1 MKSVVVDAST
11 TLAWC
16 FPDEASEYADSV
28 LLALEERTILV
39 PAIWSL
45 ELTNAIWV
53 AERKKRLG
61 KAEIQQFMGLLKTL
75 AVVQDVRSIG
85 DYLTDVLPL
94 ARENSLSAYDVA
106 YLELC
111 VRHSAPLATLDS
123 KLERAAKRASV
134 PIFAPTKRT

>member
-28 LLALEERTILV
+28 LLALEGQTILV

-61 KAEIQQFMGLLKTL
+61 KAEIQQFMNLLKSL
-75 AVVQDVRSIG
+75 AVIQDVRSVG

-94 ARENSLSAYDVA
+94 ARENGLSAYDAA
-106 YLELC
+106 YLDLC
-111 VRHSAPLATLDS
+111 VRHSAPLATLDN
-123 KLERAAKRASV
+123 KLEDAAKRAGV
-134 PIFAPTKRT
+134 QIFHPR